1 MDIPRALEKVC
12 ELLDL
17 VEQSRQWASTDNER
31 YYSDEG
37 RQLSLRI
44 RALLPVVRKIATAVE
59 PDLQNGFVE
68 QPRRWEWSSVYDALI
83 RLRGLLEH
91 DQELAEILGPRG
103 PAAAADQL
111 HSWVWAAA
119 ASLWD
124 DGYHREAVQAA
135 ATQVEIHAR
144 AKIGRQGLSG
154 ADLMMQA
161 WATDPPRREAARR
174 LRFTELQPGTETFIS
189 AHEGAKFFGAG
200 CMLGIRNLLTHT
212 LDQPP
217 PQVALEHLAALS
229 VLARWIEAAEV
240 AEVSPP

>member
-1 MDIPRALEKVC
+1 M
-12 ELLDL
+12 LDL
-17 VEQSRQWASTDNER
+17 VELSRQWVSSENER

-37 RQLSLRI
+37 RDLSLRI
-44 RALLPVVRKIATAVE
+44 RALLPVVRRIAVAVE
-59 PDLQNGFVE
+59 PDLQNAFVE
-68 QPRRWEWSSVYDALI
+68 QPRRWEWSSVHDGLI

-91 DQELAEILGPRG
+91 DQELTEILGPLG

-111 HSWVWAAA
+111 HPWVWGSA

-135 ATQVEIHAR
+135 ATQVEMHTR
-144 AKIGRQGLSG
+144 AKVGRPELSG

-161 WATDPPRREAARR
+161 WATDSPRREPVRR
-174 LRFTELQPGTETFIS
+174 LRLSEFQPGTETFIS

-229 VLARWIEAAEV
+229 VLARWVEAAEV
-240 AEVSPP
+240 IDVPPA